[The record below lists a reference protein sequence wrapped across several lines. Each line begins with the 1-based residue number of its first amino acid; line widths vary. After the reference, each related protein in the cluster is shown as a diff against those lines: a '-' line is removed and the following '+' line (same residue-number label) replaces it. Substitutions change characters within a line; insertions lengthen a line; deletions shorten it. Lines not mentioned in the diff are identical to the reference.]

1 MCRLC
6 VVFPSMLYFLCFA
19 RHLERASHRECA
31 RARGE
36 GAGPRGVSAARDEKL
51 VPDIY
56 LTIPGSSDAPR
67 PEVSTADS
75 LRNMIRL

>member
-1 MCRLC
+1 MFWLGT
-6 VVFPSMLYFLCFA
+6 VFPSLC
-19 RHLERASHRECA
+19 ASWSAHRTGS
-31 RARGE
+31 ARGE

-67 PEVSTADS
+67 PDVSTADS
-75 LRNMIRL
+75 LRNMIRV